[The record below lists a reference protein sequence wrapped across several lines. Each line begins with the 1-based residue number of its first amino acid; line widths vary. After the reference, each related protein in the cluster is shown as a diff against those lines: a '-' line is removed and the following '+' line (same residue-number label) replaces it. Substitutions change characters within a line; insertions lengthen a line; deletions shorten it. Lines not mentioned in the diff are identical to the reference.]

1 MKNRSFVPHWLLWC
15 LPAIVSV
22 QVLLM
27 LVSSGPHA
35 TWRGSG
41 YTAAMAAMAACTVV
55 AGCAGLWALWRL
67 RDWPVVLRLFIAL
80 VQAPLLAGA
89 LLMAGA

>member
-1 MKNRSFVPHWLLWC
+1 MH
-15 LPAIVSV
+15 
-22 QVLLM
+22 
-27 LVSSGPHA
+27 
-35 TWRGSG
+35 
-41 YTAAMAAMAACTVV
+41 VV